1 VSVYI
6 CFWPTLRAWYLKQ
19 GYHHISAY
27 VCIHIN
33 VSASIFS
40 PTYCWASMMPKE
52 VNAGHASAA
61 ALVARKAVNKKQ
73 VSNKQTMRVQ
83 AYKWHPN

>member
-1 VSVYI
+1 
-6 CFWPTLRAWYLKQ
+6 
-19 GYHHISAY
+19 
-27 VCIHIN
+27 
-33 VSASIFS
+33 
-40 PTYCWASMMPKE
+40 MPKE